1 MDEMQKKIEAALR
14 QRRLREMEKYNRR
27 CRRITL
33 LALAGRKLTDHIV
46 KYRTDMMKL
55 GFESNMKE
63 ITA

>member
-1 MDEMQKKIEAALR
+1 MDEMQKEIEAALR
-14 QRRLREMEKYNRR
+14 HRRLREIEKYNRR

-46 KYRTDMMKL
+46 KYRTDMMRMMY
-55 GFESNMKE
+55 EACAKE